1 MKRESVVYGLI
12 LTFCMAILFPSF
24 AETTPGQNA
33 TDILQNAIFADP
45 LPGDMQ
51 KDEAISTAEKWVIDQ
66 KLCSPQQAAT
76 LEYQAFFLY
85 HEQFNQGVIP
95 VWIVYILNEGV
106 VKWKAAYGYNGYP
119 MSLVPY
125 HQDFECYQLPNEN
138 FWDNTYPGWD
148 RWTELQAFAALFEG
162 TLSFEQRVQTA
173 ERWKPYVEQWIKD
186 HPYYM
191 NQPGFEYTITMEEK
205 LGIPDE
211 NSLSEQEALDLAQA
225 EVVRMGAD
233 AGTVDTRIVKT
244 NYFATDPQNPVW
256 VLWFSSVRAKG
267 MSVEEKRSDITNV
280 SSFEVEIHAYSG
292 AVVSSVMDSPI

>member
-1 MKRESVVYGLI
+1 MKKESAVYGLI
-12 LTFCMAILFPSF
+12 LIFCMAILLPAF
-24 AETTPGQNA
+24 AETAQSIP
-33 TDILQNAIFADP
+33 DILQNAVPAEP
-45 LPGDMQ
+45 LPTDIQ
-51 KDEAISTAEKWVIDQ
+51 KEEILSAAQEWLVEDQLCTA
-66 KLCSPQQAAT
+66 QQAAS
-76 LEYQAFFLY
+76 LEYRAFFLY
-85 HEQFNQGVIP
+85 HEQFNQGTIP
-95 VWIVYILNEGV
+95 VWIVYMLNEGAV
-106 VKWKAAYGYNGYP
+106 VWKAAYGYNGYP

-125 HQDFECYQLPNEN
+125 EQDFECFQLPNEN

-205 LGIPDE
+205 YGIPDE
-211 NSLSEQEALDLAQA
+211 NTLSEQEAIKLAKA
-225 EVVRMGAD
+225 EVIRMGAD
-233 AGTVDTRIVKT
+233 ATTVDTRTVKT
-244 NYFATDPQNPVW
+244 NYFATDPENPVW
-256 VLWFSSVRAKG
+256 VFWFSSVRAKG

-292 AVVSSVMDSPI
+292 AVVSSYMDSPI